1 MADCTGV
8 ISQMFVYPVKSCAG
22 IEVSESVLSET
33 GLSHDREWMIV
44 DQEGLFLT
52 QRQIPHMV
60 WITPRLTADALFLSA
75 PEHPE
80 IKIPFR
86 QQGHPKQV
94 TVWRDTLMGDDM
106 GDEVADWLNAFL
118 AVPGKQFRLIRFS
131 PLARRISAR
140 EWTGE
145 LIAPNMFSDGFA
157 LLVVSQ
163 RALDVFNERL
173 TQHGH
178 DPVDVLRFR
187 PNIVLEGLD
196 AHGED
201 ELSQLSLHT
210 LNGIIDLKLV
220 KPCGRCPIPNIDPY
234 TATSSPEVMETLG
247 TYRQL
252 DRMQGAICFGMNA
265 VVQAGVG
272 KTLHV
277 GQPFEANLAV

>member
-8 ISQMFVYPVKSCAG
+8 ISQMFIYPVKSCAG
-22 IEVSESVLSET
+22 IEISESVLSET

-44 DQEGLFLT
+44 DQDGQFLT

-60 WITPRLTADALFLSA
+60 WITPRLTADALYLSA

-80 IKIPFR
+80 IKIPFNHDG
-86 QQGHPKQV
+86 QPKQV

-118 AVPGKQFRLIRFS
+118 SVPGKQFRLIRFS

-140 EWTGE
+140 EWTGD

-173 TQHGH
+173 LEQGH
-178 DPVDVLRFR
+178 DPIDILRFR
-187 PNIVLEGLD
+187 PNLVLEGLD

-201 ELSQLSLHT
+201 EISELSLHT

-220 KPCGRCPIPNIDPY
+220 KPCPRCPIPNIDPY

-265 VVQAGVG
+265 IVQAGVG

>member
-8 ISQMFVYPVKSCAG
+8 ISQMFIYPVKSCAG
-22 IEVSESVLSET
+22 IEISESVLSET

-44 DQEGLFLT
+44 DQDGQFLT

-60 WITPRLTADALFLSA
+60 WITPRLTADALYLSA

-80 IKIPFR
+80 IKIPFNHDG
-86 QQGHPKQV
+86 QPKQV
-94 TVWRDTLMGDDM
+94 TVWRDTLIGDDM

-118 AVPGKQFRLIRFS
+118 SVPGKQFRLIRFS

-140 EWTGE
+140 EWTGD

-173 TQHGH
+173 LEQGH
-178 DPVDVLRFR
+178 DPIDILRFR
-187 PNIVLEGLD
+187 PNLVLEGLD

-201 ELSQLSLHT
+201 EISELSLHT

-220 KPCGRCPIPNIDPY
+220 KPCPRCPIPNIDPY

-265 VVQAGVG
+265 IVQAGVG

>member
-8 ISQMFVYPVKSCAG
+8 ISQMFIYPVKSCAG
-22 IEVSESVLSET
+22 IEISESVLSET

-44 DQEGLFLT
+44 DQDGQFLT

-60 WITPRLTADALFLSA
+60 WITPRLTADALYLSA

-80 IKIPFR
+80 IKIPFNHDG
-86 QQGHPKQV
+86 QPKQV

-106 GDEVADWLNAFL
+106 GDEVAHWLNAFL
-118 AVPGKQFRLIRFS
+118 SVPGKQFRLIRFS

-140 EWTGE
+140 EWTGD

-173 TQHGH
+173 LEQGH
-178 DPVDVLRFR
+178 DPIDILRFR
-187 PNIVLEGLD
+187 PNLVLEGLD

-201 ELSQLSLHT
+201 EISELSLHT

-220 KPCGRCPIPNIDPY
+220 KPCPRCPIPNIDPY

-265 VVQAGVG
+265 IVQAGVG